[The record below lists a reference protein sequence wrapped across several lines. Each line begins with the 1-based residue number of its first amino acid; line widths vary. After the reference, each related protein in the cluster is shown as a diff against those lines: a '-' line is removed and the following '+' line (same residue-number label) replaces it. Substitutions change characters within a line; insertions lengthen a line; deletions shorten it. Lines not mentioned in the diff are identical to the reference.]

1 MHKLYELKEMLCE
14 ELKKYGGKDLSAG
27 SLEVIDKLSHAIKNI
42 DKIIESYGEEE
53 EYSNA
58 GGGSYA
64 QGGSYARGGGN
75 RGGGNRGGGRS
86 NAMGGSYARGGG
98 SYAQRRDSRGRYSR
112 EQGYS
117 MAGDEMA
124 MELRELMEDAP
135 NEQIRMDIQRLIEK
149 VEQM

>member
-14 ELKKYGGKDLSAG
+14 ELKKYGSKDLSAG
-27 SLEVIDKLSHAIKNI
+27 SLDVIDKLSHAIKNI
-42 DKIIESYGEEE
+42 DKIIESYDGED

-58 GGGSYA
+58 R
-64 QGGSYARGGGN
+64 GGSYARGNRGGN
-75 RGGGNRGGGRS
+75 RTGTS
-86 NAMGGSYARGGG
+86 NAMGGNYARGG

-112 EQGYS
+112 ETGYS

-124 MELRELMEDAP
+124 MELRELMADAP
-135 NEQIRMDIQRLIEK
+135 TDIKMDIQRIIDK